1 MTRLMDLSRMRES
14 VHWGPFYRELEHK
27 FLVEFMLWL
36 ELGMFELCGKSL
48 IKIESMIKPK
58 GL

>member
-1 MTRLMDLSRMRES
+1 MTWLMDLSQMRES

-48 IKIESMIKPK
+48 IMELK
-58 GL
+58 